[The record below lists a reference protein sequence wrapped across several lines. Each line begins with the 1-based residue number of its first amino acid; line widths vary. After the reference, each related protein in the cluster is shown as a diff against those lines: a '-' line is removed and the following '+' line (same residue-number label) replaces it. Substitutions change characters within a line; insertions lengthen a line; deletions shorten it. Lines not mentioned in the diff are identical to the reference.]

1 MSSCWTCKGL
11 QYHILLFIHLWIHLC
26 YSWIRIRMI
35 VNIQWKRSVFFCSVS
50 RGRTISKGSD
60 KGRVSDKRP
69 SSQSYGFSSSHVWM
83 WELDDKDSWM
93 QNWCFWTVVLEKTL
107 ESSLDCKEIQ
117 PVNLKGNQSWIVS
130 GRTDTEAE
138 TPILQPPDVK
148 NWLLGKNP
156 DAGKDWRKEEKRMTD
171 DEMVGWHHWLDV
183 REFEQALGI
192 GDGQGS
198 LACCS
203 PWSLK
208 ESDTTK
214 WLNKL

>member
-1 MSSCWTCKGL
+1 MLAPWKKSYDQLRQHIKKQRHYFNNKGL
-11 QYHILLFIHLWIHLC
+11 Y
-26 YSWIRIRMI
+26 
-35 VNIQWKRSVFFCSVS
+35 
-50 RGRTISKGSD
+50 
-60 KGRVSDKRP
+60 
-69 SSQSYGFSSSHVWM
+69 SQSYGFSSGHIWM
-83 WELDDKDSWM
+83 WELDHKESWELK
-93 QNWCFWTVVLEKTL
+93 NWCFWTVVLEKTL

-148 NWLLGKNP
+148 NWLLRKNP

-208 ESDTTK
+208 ESDMTK